1 MLQNDVPRSPAIP
14 NAEQNSETQ
23 RGLRAGDKIVF
34 TRNLGGLGVVN
45 SERGRVEEIGR
56 TGPRIRL
63 ADGRRLESVLD
74 DDRLRHIEHIWT
86 STDNVI
92 AVPDADSMMT
102 ERASRVLAQPQL
114 DPVKGGFPAVIFPA
128 LRIRS
133 TSHSVKTAVLIRS
146 SKPRRKRGERR
157 TVELFGKR
165 RAPDYVSVRKHPRSL
180 FPRPDNVPLAVGCF
194 YRPLLCDRIVW
205 HAWSRY
211 V

>member
-45 SERGRVEEIGR
+45 GERGRVEEIGEEIGR
-56 TGPRIRL
+56 TGLRIRL

-114 DPVKGGFPAVIFPA
+114 DPAKGGFPAVIFPA

-146 SKPRRKRGERR
+146 SKPRRKRGERM
-157 TVELFGKR
+157 TGGLFGR
-165 RAPDYVSVRKHPRSL
+165 QRAPD
-180 FPRPDNVPLAVGCF
+180 
-194 YRPLLCDRIVW
+194 
-205 HAWSRY
+205 
-211 V
+211 